1 MAELTHMIDSEVF
14 LAFSTYATIVVLK
27 MMLMSPM
34 TGYFRLTRKAF
45 ANQEDTS
52 LVSSTEDKKK
62 MVRVDPDVERVRRY
76 PRRNIMETY
85 L

>member
-34 TGYFRLTRKAF
+34 TGYFRLTRKVHKPKVW
-45 ANQEDTS
+45 NVQYTQNNLKRVS
-52 LVSSTEDKKK
+52 LHFTAVS
-62 MVRVDPDVERVRRY
+62 
-76 PRRNIMETY
+76 
-85 L
+85 